1 MRHLILTSLA
11 CLVLTAPAYAQE
23 VGIKFRDMKV
33 GTTLVTQSLSGKKR
47 VTSETYIGRKGN
59 LFVMEEHWLNPDG
72 TKVNLGKVYYDQ
84 KGRETGSDR
93 RRGEFIYTPYSC
105 MFAVGD
111 CKHTYDY
118 PNSFTKKKIKRT
130 KSTSSYKNRLEGD
143 TFFVTWKLADGSTAE
158 VPFKLGPYNF
168 RVSAKYKN
176 ALGQLRG
183 HKLIEII
190 EP

>member
-1 MRHLILTSLA
+1 MRCLIFTSLA
-11 CLVLTAPAYAQE
+11 CLVLSAPAYAQD
-23 VGIKFRDMKV
+23 VGIKFGEMKV

-47 VTSETYIGRKGN
+47 VTAKKYIGQKDN
-59 LFVMEEHWLNPDG
+59 HFVMEEHWLNPDG
-72 TKVNLGKVYYDQ
+72 TKVNLGKVYFDQ
-84 KGRETGSDR
+84 QGRETGSDR

-105 MFAVGD
+105 MFAIGE
-111 CKHTYDY
+111 CEHTYDY
-118 PNSFTKKKIKRT
+118 PNRFTKKKIKRT
-130 KSTSSYKNRLEGD
+130 KSTSRYKNRLEGD

-168 RVSAKYKN
+168 RVSAEYKN
-176 ALGQLRG
+176 TLGQLRG